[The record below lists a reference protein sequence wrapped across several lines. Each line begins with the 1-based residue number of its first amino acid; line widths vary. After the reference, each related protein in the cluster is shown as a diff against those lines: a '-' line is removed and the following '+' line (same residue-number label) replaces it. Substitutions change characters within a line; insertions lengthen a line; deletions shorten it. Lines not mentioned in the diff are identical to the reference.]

1 MQYSSPRTKL
11 YSALFNKEIININIS
26 MNDFIKYGYY
36 DVLIDVAETT
46 NDMDYFV
53 NIINMIPE
61 IISPKVIFSSS
72 SDKKYDNEFDVF
84 YSNSK
89 YLNKMYDL
97 GKIKSNMYL
106 YFILQQT
113 NNLNS
118 LKYIWACEYNKD
130 NTFYTKITEKNEND
144 YFGLS
149 LASLFRHHPT
159 YGFIKFFF
167 ELDSVANWKFFVRYN
182 MEDIIY
188 NCIIS
193 NEFNK
198 ILPIIVKYIISN
210 SDLLQSP
217 ICIKDLERVVKNIYY
232 DKNIC
237 HFYNLLILL
246 KKINMIHIANFEL
259 NLSKLHYKILINYG
273 HNDINILKH
282 NRYYLFSYYNDIY
295 DVLFI

>member
-11 YSALFNKEIININIS
+11 YSALFNKQIININIS
-26 MNDFIKYGYY
+26 INDFIKYGYY

-53 NIINMIPE
+53 NIINMIQGMVANN
-61 IISPKVIFSSS
+61 VIFSSS
-72 SDKKYDNEFDVF
+72 SDKNYNKEFDIF

-97 GKIKSNMYL
+97 GKIKSDMHL
-106 YFILQQT
+106 YFILQQI
-113 NNLNS
+113 NNINS

-130 NTFYTKITEKNEND
+130 NTFYTRMTEKNNND

-149 LASLFRHHPT
+149 LASLFTNSST
-159 YGFIKFFF
+159 YEFIKFFF
-167 ELDSVANWKFFVRYN
+167 GLDSVANWKVFICKN
-182 MEDIIY
+182 IQNIIY

-210 SDLLQSP
+210 SDLLE
-217 ICIKDLERVVKNIYY
+217 CINDLERVIRNIYY
-232 DKNIC
+232 NKNIC
-237 HFYNLLILL
+237 YLYNLLILL

-259 NLSKLHYKILINYG
+259 NLSKLQYKILINYG
-273 HNDINILKH
+273 HNDINILQH
-282 NRYYLFSYYNDIY
+282 NRYYVFSYYNDIY
-295 DVLFI
+295 NIIFI

>member
-26 MNDFIKYGYY
+26 INDFIKYGYY

-53 NIINMIPE
+53 YIINMIPE

-97 GKIKSNMYL
+97 GKIKSNMHL
-106 YFILQQT
+106 YFILQQI
-113 NNLNS
+113 NNINS

-130 NTFYTKITEKNEND
+130 NTFYTRIAEKNDND

-149 LASLFRHHPT
+149 LASLFTDPST
-159 YGFIKFFF
+159 YEFIKFFF
-167 ELDSVANWKFFVRYN
+167 GLDSVANWKVFICKN
-182 MEDIIY
+182 IQNIIY

-198 ILPIIVKYIISN
+198 ILPIIVQYFISN

-217 ICIKDLERVVKNIYY
+217 TCIDDLDRVIKNIYY

-259 NLSKLHYKILINYG
+259 NLSKFYYKILINYG
-273 HNDINILKH
+273 HNDINILQH
-282 NRYYLFSYYNDIY
+282 NRYYVFSYYNDIY
-295 DVLFI
+295 NIIFI